1 LSILPEKAVLF
12 DIGSTLIVGPDISPA
27 KYISRLLG
35 LPDEEKIRVADLL
48 MCRDFT
54 CHRHVCREL
63 AGRFA
68 VPEELELNIES
79 LWREQ
84 EVSARE
90 LPGASGAVNRVK
102 SLGFKVGLVSDIWA
116 PYYRAFLRACP
127 EAAALVEY
135 AALSFREGI
144 KKPSRDIFQRAL
156 DGLGVSPEN
165 AWMVGDTYE
174 NDLAPAMELGIKT
187 VWVLCRP
194 EKEYPAM
201 SGVLLGKLKKPDII
215 ISSIAE
221 LQEMELL

>member
-1 LSILPEKAVLF
+1 MSEKAVLF
-12 DIGSTLIVGPDISPA
+12 DIGSTLIAGPDISPA
-27 KYISRLLG
+27 KHISRLLG
-35 LPDEEKIRVADLL
+35 LPDREKGRVADLL
-48 MCRDFT
+48 MCTDFT

-63 AGRFA
+63 AGKFT
-68 VPEELELNIES
+68 VPDDLEKHMES

-84 EVSARE
+84 EISAGE
-90 LPGASGAVNRVK
+90 IAGASRAVGWVK

-116 PYYRAFLRACP
+116 PYHRAFLRACP
-127 EAAALVEY
+127 EAAAMVDY

-144 KKPSRDIFQRAL
+144 KKPCREIFLRAL

-174 NDLAPAMELGIKT
+174 NDLAPAMRLGIKT

-201 SGVLLGKLKKPDII
+201 SGVLTGSLKRPDIM
-215 ISSIAE
+215 ISSIAQLPE
-221 LQEMELL
+221 TNLE